1 MKWRAGK
8 SRQSRKGSGYRSVPW
23 LLVALSTVFLG
34 TGCAFRVDKG
44 GAAANDASAIQPS
57 AQQLAQSSFAL
68 VYNTVLQPRCIS
80 CHGNSG
86 GVNLETYASAVSAL
100 AKIKAQAID
109 SRLMPKSPEAPL
121 STAELQ
127 VLNAW
132 IQTNGRENPV
142 DGTTP
147 PPPPPPPPPLEPTY
161 TSIKANIF
169 DKKCISCHQ
178 AGGKAEKYP
187 FTSLAE
193 ILNNSDP
200 VVVSG
205 SIEQS
210 ALNDVLQ
217 PNADKPM
224 PPKSS
229 GYTPLSADEINVIQ
243 EWITNGLK
251 E

>member
-1 MKWRAGK
+1 MKICKRMPA
-8 SRQSRKGSGYRSVPW
+8 RRRHLPW
-23 LLVALSTVFLG
+23 LAVSLG
-34 TGCAFRVDKG
+34 TLLFGTACSFRTEKG
-44 GAAANDASAIQPS
+44 GTTPADASAIQPS
-57 AQQLAQSSFAL
+57 QQQLDQSSFAL
-68 VYNTVLQPRCIS
+68 VYNTVLQPHCTS

-86 GVNLETYASAVSAL
+86 GVNLETYASAVAAL
-100 AKIKAQAID
+100 EKIKAQAID

-121 STAELQ
+121 STSELQ

-132 IQTNGRENPV
+132 IQTGGRENPV
-142 DGTTP
+142 DGSAP
-147 PPPPPPPPPLEPTY
+147 PPPPPPPPALVPTY

-178 AGGKAEKYP
+178 AGGKAQKYP

-205 SIEQS
+205 SVAQS

-217 PNADKPM
+217 PDADKPM

-229 GYTPLSADEINVIQ
+229 GYTPLSADEIGVIQ
-243 EWITNGLK
+243 AWITDGLK